1 MGIVSLLEVP
11 AHAGAARSL
20 DNADLRATPVE
31 RRTWGFWTFSCF
43 WFAAVSSVSK
53 YDFPLWL
60 PDVSLVVILTFSWG
74 ARSDSWTG
82 GSTWLAL
89 GITFW
94 EGLGCSTAGYF
105 IVSKTPFAY
114 ALSFQ
119 L

>member
-53 YDFPLWL
+53 YDPPLWYSEL
-60 PDVSLVVILTFSWG
+60 FVTVITDDPF
-74 ARSDSWTG
+74 WTR
-82 GSTWLAL
+82 
-89 GITFW
+89 
-94 EGLGCSTAGYF
+94 C
-105 IVSKTPFAY
+105 
-114 ALSFQ
+114 
-119 L
+119 